1 MAEKMTQ
8 SRIVDF
14 ILDRLSAQTKL
25 PKESIDIQSPLANY
39 GVDSIH
45 ALSLC
50 AELEEWLDIEIEPT
64 IAWDYP
70 TIAQMAEFLESE
82 VTTASR

>member
-1 MAEKMTQ
+1 MSENFTQ

-14 ILDRLSAQTKL
+14 ILDRLAVQTHL
-25 PKESIDIQSPLANY
+25 PKESIDTQSPLANY

-50 AELEEWLDIEIEPT
+50 AELEEWLGIEIEPT

-70 TIAQMAEFLESE
+70 TIAQMAEFLETE
-82 VTTASR
+82 VTAASR

>member
-1 MAEKMTQ
+1 MSDKMTQ
-8 SRIVDF
+8 VRITDF
-14 ILDRLSAQTKL
+14 ILDRLSAQTHQ
-25 PKESIDIQSPLANY
+25 PKEANY

-50 AELEEWLDIEIEPT
+50 AELEEWLNIEIEPT

-82 VTTASR
+82 VTAASR

>member
-1 MAEKMTQ
+1 MTQ
-8 SRIVDF
+8 VRITDF
-14 ILDRLSAQTKL
+14 ILDRLSAQTHQ
-25 PKESIDIQSPLANY
+25 PKENIDIQLPLANY

-50 AELEEWLDIEIEPT
+50 AELEEWLNIEIEPT

-82 VTTASR
+82 VTAASR